1 MKRMVSILVAIL
13 FLLIFPLS
21 VFANSKT
28 LMNEIKINEWEN
40 YKKISSMNDNELL
53 SKGYSEAQI
62 SKIRSF
68 NYEEEIRF
76 RANLPDEKLVL
87 YGYTKEEIDELRAA
101 AALKEIPESVMKSIS
116 TSTMTSSL
124 KYLRNGSYS
133 VLERPMYYVDLE
145 YTWSWKRI
153 PYFTVVDM
161 VAVAFNSSG
170 SESYVYTSVSG
181 YNVRA
186 DLIAIESGYSN
197 RTQVE
202 PWVWDTSK
210 ANSVSASFAVAIK
223 NNDRTI
229 THFAYNGTGR
239 LRLENRSNNGR
250 LYIDAAYG
258 HTTINI
264 YPTYSLDLSGGSIS
278 LNFKIGMDEQHCA
291 GVFLEDFT
299 IRLADVYHGTIWGKN
314 GTGGTK

>member
-1 MKRMVSILVAIL
+1 MQHRHLYNCVS
-13 FLLIFPLS
+13 F
-21 VFANSKT
+21 
-28 LMNEIKINEWEN
+28 
-40 YKKISSMNDNELL
+40 
-53 SKGYSEAQI
+53 
-62 SKIRSF
+62 
-68 NYEEEIRF
+68 
-76 RANLPDEKLVL
+76 
-87 YGYTKEEIDELRAA
+87 
-101 AALKEIPESVMKSIS
+101 
-116 TSTMTSSL
+116 
-124 KYLRNGSYS
+124 
-133 VLERPMYYVDLE
+133 
-145 YTWSWKRI
+145 
-153 PYFTVVDM
+153 
-161 VAVAFNSSG
+161 
-170 SESYVYTSVSG
+170 VYTSVSG

-264 YPTYSLDLSGGSIS
+264 YPTYSLDLSGGSVS